1 MQAYTTQGY
10 VDLLCECGFD
20 QVKFHPSMGESLDVC
35 GGDFV
40 VVTARK
46 AEA

>member
-1 MQAYTTQGY
+1 MQAYTTRRY
-10 VDLLCECGFD
+10 EDLLHECGFD
-20 QVKFHPSMGESLDVC
+20 QVKFHPSMGESPDVC